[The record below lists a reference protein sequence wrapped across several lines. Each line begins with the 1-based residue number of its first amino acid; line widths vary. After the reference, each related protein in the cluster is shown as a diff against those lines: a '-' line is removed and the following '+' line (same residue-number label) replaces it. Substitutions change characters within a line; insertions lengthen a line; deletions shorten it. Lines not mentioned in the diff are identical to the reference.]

1 MWREE
6 GTERKKKVQNQYDL
20 RHAFFLPNRFL
31 SSYSLE
37 LMSVPKLNVA
47 DVAGLAR
54 LSLTPDE
61 TTKFTAQLS
70 QILAHMETLGQI
82 PTGDVPEVVPPAQ
95 PVLRKDV
102 PCPSLPLDVV
112 LSNAPAQN
120 NDLIL
125 VPKIVE

>member
-1 MWREE
+1 MI
-6 GTERKKKVQNQYDL
+6 GTTFALSNIL
-20 RHAFFLPNRFL
+20 TFAHSCPPSFFLPNRFL
-31 SSYSLE
+31 SSYSFG
-37 LMSVPKLNVA
+37 LMSAPKLNVA

>member
-1 MWREE
+1 VIEVW
-6 GTERKKKVQNQYDL
+6 QDPS
-20 RHAFFLPNRFL
+20 FFLPNRFL
-31 SSYSLE
+31 SSYSLG
-37 LMSVPKLNVA
+37 LMSAPKLNVA

-54 LSLTPDE
+54 LSLTPEE
-61 TTKFTAQLS
+61 TSKFTAQLS

-82 PTGDVPEVVPPAQ
+82 ATGDVPEVVPPAQ
-95 PVLRKDV
+95 PALRPDL
-102 PCPSLPLDVV
+102 PCPSLPVAVV

>member
-1 MWREE
+1 
-6 GTERKKKVQNQYDL
+6 
-20 RHAFFLPNRFL
+20 
-31 SSYSLE
+31 
-37 LMSVPKLNVA
+37 MSAPKLNVA

-95 PVLRKDV
+95 PALRPDMRFATDV
-102 PCPSLPLDVV
+102 RDSGQHVRLWKNALAYAWGFMRLLPCVRYCVRNPISF
-112 LSNAPAQN
+112 
-120 NDLIL
+120 
-125 VPKIVE
+125 

>member
-1 MWREE
+1 MIEVW
-6 GTERKKKVQNQYDL
+6 QDPS
-20 RHAFFLPNRFL
+20 FFLPNRFL
-31 SSYSLE
+31 SSYSFG

-95 PVLRKDV
+95 PVLRKDI
-102 PCPSLPLDVV
+102 PTPSLSVEAA
-112 LSNAPAQN
+112 LSNAPAQS

>member
-1 MWREE
+1 VIEVW
-6 GTERKKKVQNQYDL
+6 QDPS
-20 RHAFFLPNRFL
+20 FFLPNRFL
-31 SSYSLE
+31 SSYSFG

-70 QILAHMETLGQI
+70 QILTHMETLGQI

-95 PVLRKDV
+95 PILRKDI
-102 PCPSLPLDVV
+102 PTPSLSVEAALA
-112 LSNAPAQN
+112 NAPAQS

>member
-1 MWREE
+1 VWREK
-6 GTERKKKVQNQYDL
+6 GTKRKKKVQRRFHR

-31 SSYSLE
+31 FSYSLG

-61 TTKFTAQLS
+61 TAKFSSQLS

-82 PTGDVPEVVPPAQ
+82 GTGDVPEVTPPAQ
-95 PVLRKDV
+95 PALRKDI
-102 PCPSLPLDVV
+102 PTPSLTVEAA
-112 LSNAPAQN
+112 LSNAPAQS

>member
-1 MWREE
+1 
-6 GTERKKKVQNQYDL
+6 
-20 RHAFFLPNRFL
+20 
-31 SSYSLE
+31 
-37 LMSVPKLNVA
+37 MSAPKLNVA

-70 QILAHMETLGQI
+70 QILTHMETLGQI

-102 PCPSLPLDVV
+102 TCPSLPLDVV

>member
-1 MWREE
+1 VI
-6 GTERKKKVQNQYDL
+6 GTTFALSNIL
-20 RHAFFLPNRFL
+20 TFAHSCPPSFFLPNLLF
-31 SSYSLE
+31 SFYSFG
-37 LMSVPKLNVA
+37 LMSAPKLNVA

>member
-1 MWREE
+1 
-6 GTERKKKVQNQYDL
+6 
-20 RHAFFLPNRFL
+20 
-31 SSYSLE
+31 
-37 LMSVPKLNVA
+37 MSAPKLNVA

-82 PTGDVPEVVPPAQ
+82 ATGDVPEVIPPTQ
-95 PVLRKDV
+95 PVLRKDI
-102 PCPSLPLDVV
+102 PTPSLSVEAALA
-112 LSNAPAQN
+112 NAPAQS

>member
-1 MWREE
+1 
-6 GTERKKKVQNQYDL
+6 
-20 RHAFFLPNRFL
+20 
-31 SSYSLE
+31 
-37 LMSVPKLNVA
+37 MSAPKLNVA

-61 TTKFTAQLS
+61 TAKFTAQLS

-82 PTGDVPEVVPPAQ
+82 ATGDVPEVVPPAQ
-95 PVLRKDV
+95 TVLRKDI
-102 PCPSLPLDVV
+102 PIPSLSVEAALA
-112 LSNAPAQN
+112 NAPAQS